1 MIVRKLAC
9 AAAII
14 AAATTLGTA
23 AQACDQ
29 RFPWTCK
36 PVPSIEPAEAAETK
50 TSSKPLKITS
60 RRATRAAKPS
70 SRSAGEQSASTKRA
84 RLARKASA
92 RRTVRLRH
100 ARPAASARAADS
112 AETTT
117 VAAQRIGSEQ
127 PTERQTVT
135 ARAPRVAAGR
145 SDPNSAF
152 AMMWK
157 DRTTVTAEPAELSR
171 PAPAGE
177 PAAQPLSTKPA
188 AAGAPDPVPA
198 KPVQVVAKDE
208 ANEIDLAAANPEAA
222 DSSWLRNLFLA
233 LGGLLAVGSA
243 VRFLV

>member
-9 AAAII
+9 AAAIV

-36 PVPSIEPAEAAETK
+36 PIPSTATEEAVQPKAGA
-50 TSSKPLKITS
+50 KPLQVTS
-60 RRATRAAKPS
+60 RRAARTAKAS

-92 RRTVRLRH
+92 RRTVRSRH

-112 AETTT
+112 AEMAT
-117 VAAQRIGSEQ
+117 VAAQKVGSEQ
-127 PTERQTVT
+127 PTERQAV
-135 ARAPRVAAGR
+135 RAPRVAAGR

-171 PAPAGE
+171 PAPAE
-177 PAAQPLSTKPA
+177 PAAQPVTTKPA
-188 AAGAPDPVPA
+188 AAVAPDPVPA
-198 KPVQVVAKDE
+198 KPVRMVAKDE

-222 DSSWLRNLFLA
+222 DSSWLRSLFLA
-233 LGGLLAVGSA
+233 LGGLLALGSA
-243 VRFLV
+243 LRFLV